1 MSLFQKYSCVLR
13 VSSKSEQELIDTIT
27 QINSLLDILGMPSSD
42 SLIASKWLRD
52 NFGILMNP
60 KISIKE
66 LGSNVGNSTYR
77 AEIAFETDANIIH
90 ERQNQS
96 FFNAIAQK
104 FKDMHQCEM
113 FVVSSQEDSKTLIE
127 EEKKFKIDLSHAKVG
142 EKIENK
148 NFKYDIFRNDYPIQK
163 GTKTEFISLNNSGDN
178 VTAKVSIAMSCKKD
192 IYEVLSEKLDL
203 AVELSI
209 PEKII
214 DNLKEELLKAIV
226 LNEDSS
232 FLHAYKKYDFM
243 FDFFKKHGITL
254 NYESGNEWAYNV
266 YKNHHIMASIES
278 LIQSPK
284 FLVELKIELE
294 RYKLEK
300 SIATKQL
307 VTDIA
312 QYKV

>member
-1 MSLFQKYSCVLR
+1 MP
-13 VSSKSEQELIDTIT
+13 
-27 QINSLLDILGMPSSD
+27 NSDF
-42 SLIASKWLRD
+42 LIADKWLRD
-52 NFGILMNP
+52 NFGIIINP

-77 AEIAFETDANIIH
+77 AEIAFETDANIIN

-142 EKIENK
+142 EKVENK

-163 GTKTEFISLNNSGDN
+163 GTKIEFISLNNSEGH
-178 VTAKVSIAMSCKKD
+178 VTSKVSLMMSCKKD

-203 AVELSI
+203 VVELSI

-214 DNLKEELLKAIV
+214 YNLNEELLKAIV
-226 LNEDSS
+226 LNEGLS
-232 FLHAYKKYDFM
+232 FLHAYKNYDFI
-243 FDFFKKHGITL
+243 FDFFKKHDITL
-254 NYESGNEWAYNV
+254 NYESGSQWAYNV
-266 YKNHHIMASIES
+266 YKSHHIMASIES

-284 FLVELKIELE
+284 FLVQLKIELE

-300 SIATKQL
+300 SITTKHL
-307 VTDIA
+307 VTDSA